1 MRKALLLGGA
11 VLMLLL
17 AGCQT
22 VTFQGIQA
30 VKQVPA
36 YTVVKD
42 FSITIADPHLIAG
55 LVPMGQPDQR
65 IFTYIQDEINKLS
78 GDAAIN
84 VELDY
89 GFTVIDYVLTVLT
102 ANIYSPRT
110 ITIKG
115 TVVKYTK

>member
-1 MRKALLLGGA
+1 MRKAVLLGCA
-11 VLMLLL
+11 VVVLLI

-42 FSITIADPHLIAG
+42 FSLTIADPHLLAG
-55 LVPMGQPDQR
+55 LLPMGQPDRR
-65 IFTYIQDEINKLS
+65 IFTYIQDEITKLS
-78 GDAAIN
+78 GDAAID

-89 GFTVIDYVLTVLT
+89 GFTVVDYLLSVVTGS
-102 ANIYSPRT
+102 IYSPRT